1 MAWKLEEKIFCVT
14 TYIETKSYKTV
25 QTRFRRK
32 FNFNTSPGKSQIFLW
47 HRNFQIYGTV
57 NKRSKKLE
65 NPSSGRKLSARSA
78 DNVEAS
84 RVSVGQSLKK
94 SIRRRSSEL
103 GISQSSLHRILT
115 QDLHLYPYRI
125 QIKHKLTATDM
136 QKRVEMCHWFQ
147 NRIEGDPDFLNHVW
161 FSDEAHFMLSGHVN
175 SKNNVFWGTQ
185 APEEVL
191 QRPLYSL
198 KCTAWVAISKHGI
211 IGPYWFEDENEKALT
226 VTKERY
232 IVVLNKFWMDLEIQ
246 QGINRNVQWFQQ
258 DGATPHTA
266 DITLE
271 WLDERFSDRLISRR
285 RDTEWSPHSPDLSPP
300 DFYLWGLLKDRVYQ
314 NNPKTIAELK
324 LAITQNICAIKRE
337 ECARVIDNF
346 ARRLQECL
354 RRNGGHLEHIFK

>member
-1 MAWKLEEKIFCVT
+1 MSSIWAVLKFRACLRSPFSNFSSFISLLCFSSAFRSLISSFRLFTFFKISFNVLRSVSVKLVFDAGLQGMLTRQYRFTLVRQFCV
-14 TYIETKSYKTV
+14 
-25 QTRFRRK
+25 
-32 FNFNTSPGKSQIFLW
+32 N
-47 HRNFQIYGTV
+47 
-57 NKRSKKLE
+57 
-65 NPSSGRKLSARSA
+65 
-78 DNVEAS
+78 
-84 RVSVGQSLKK
+84 
-94 SIRRRSSEL
+94 
-103 GISQSSLHRILT
+103 
-115 QDLHLYPYRI
+115 
-125 QIKHKLTATDM
+125 
-136 QKRVEMCHWFQ
+136 WFQ
-147 NRIEGDPDFLNHVW
+147 NKIEGDPDFLNHVW

-266 DITLE
+266 NITLE

-314 NNPKTIAELK
+314 NNPKTIAEWK

-354 RRNGGHLEHIFK
+354 RRNGGHLEHVLK